1 MVESLLAEVL
11 RACLATEGNEDDIL
25 IVGVLAEGK
34 CVYQQMSHQNTF
46 AKAEAPSSEAWRRC

>member
-1 MVESLLAEVL
+1 VVESRLAEVL

-25 IVGVLAEGK
+25 KIGVLADEK

-46 AKAEAPSSEAWRRC
+46 ARTEAPSSEAWRSC